1 MGLEDNNV
9 WGIVL
14 TLSVILGNVVLFIW
28 FVVQLVLEK
37 LYERKQEKLRKEL
50 EQETTGVRKVSLG
63 NRLNSLTHMFGRNA
77 KQSAISNVSEI
88 ELRTYQQ
95 PNNPALNVEDGKTN
109 AFMAAAS
116 PPHPE
121 RLLGSKKRTKNSPA
135 QAEKLRKKRTRS
147 MEARRARKGN
157 VSLKAAYKNPLKKR
171 GRKKVQVDNDDIEIL
186 TDGNGRK
193 YSFNN
198 TTDEAKWL
206 DEESV
211 DETQTEE
218 TEWLGVYP
226 EENETTDI
234 VFNNENINDV
244 DVAKLE
250 ILEDDDG
257 RRYSWN
263 PTTDETS
270 WIDAENEDEI
280 TRIEMTMKQ

>member
-1 MGLEDNNV
+1 WETIITSRKVAVVVLSVFGPTLGPEKQAQVALLVLMICIISEIVFAPYYEETPRHIVLRRLELTALVVEWWTMWSGLMIYQLEDNNV

-63 NRLNSLTHMFGRNA
+63 NRLNSLTHMFGRNP
-77 KQSAISNVSEI
+77 KQSAVSNVSEI

-135 QAEKLRKKRTRS
+135 QAEKLRKKRTKS

-157 VSLKAAYKNPLKKR
+157 VSLKVAYRNPLKKR
-171 GRKKVQVDNDDIEIL
+171 GRKKVQVDNNDIEIL
-186 TDGNGRK
+186 ADGI
-193 YSFNN
+193 
-198 TTDEAKWL
+198 
-206 DEESV
+206 ES
-211 DETQTEE
+211 
-218 TEWLGVYP
+218 
-226 EENETTDI
+226 I
-234 VFNNENINDV
+234 
-244 DVAKLE
+244 
-250 ILEDDDG
+250 
-257 RRYSWN
+257 
-263 PTTDETS
+263 
-270 WIDAENEDEI
+270 
-280 TRIEMTMKQ
+280 